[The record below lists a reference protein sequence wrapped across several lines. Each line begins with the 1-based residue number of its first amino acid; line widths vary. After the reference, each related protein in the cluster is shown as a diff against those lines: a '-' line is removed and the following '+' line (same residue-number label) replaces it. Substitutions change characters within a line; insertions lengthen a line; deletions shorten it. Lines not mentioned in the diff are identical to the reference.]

1 MQQKFTLKNIGS
13 WLKFT
18 PLLLM
23 LLSLF
28 AGKLSAQ
35 CTWTASTVLPQSSLD
50 MPAAT
55 VGTNLY
61 TFGGVRG
68 EVISALSSRFDG
80 TTWTAIANL
89 PAGLEFASAVS
100 DGSNIYIMGGALEGT
115 GVPQTTNYRY
125 NVATNTYTTLAPCTV
140 GTWNHAAVFLNGK
153 IYKIGGS
160 AAAAFTATVE
170 IYDIATNIW
179 TLAAPYPATVGLVG
193 ATVLGGF
200 IYTAGGV
207 VANAG
212 STKTYRYD
220 PAANTWDD
228 ASIADLPA
236 TRWGAAASN
245 YRNGF
250 VLAGGYAG
258 GDVTA
263 NISTSVITWNFST
276 NTWSALPNLIGERAR
291 FTGAILNDNFFVLGG
306 QSITF
311 AAFQGT
317 DSNQRLTCPPLPVC
331 TGTPAPGNTFASSN
345 AVCVG
350 TSVTLRAQNVISGTG
365 VTYQWQS
372 ATDVGGPYVN
382 APGTS
387 TNPTYITIPTANAF
401 YQVVVTCGAN
411 SGTSTPT
418 QVSVSPCSC
427 ITPDVASICEGT
439 IQRLRVNGAPII
451 LTFNSTIPVTIPS
464 SGNGTPY
471 PTTIEVTGVAA
482 GARVRS
488 ITLRGIT
495 HTFPAD
501 IDVAVVS
508 PTATPVIL
516 MSDAGGGADIVNVN
530 YTFNDAASAQLGGGF
545 NPSGTYRPTNL
556 GTTDNFPTPGPGSLT
571 QATPSLSNFT
581 GNVNGNWNLYLVD
594 DDAGDFGSLTGWS
607 IVFEVFP
614 VATWTGGQIFTDPAA
629 TIPYIAGSPANTV
642 WVMPSVTTTYT
653 ANIAAGPCAG
663 ANNVTVNVLPR
674 PVVTVSPAVSC
685 GPSTLTAAGA
695 VNYSWTP
702 AAGLN
707 MTTGPTV
714 IANPLTTTTYTVVG
728 TANNGCTSAPAIAL
742 VNAAPSASVIAAVAG
757 SNFQISEGFTT
768 VLPSGW
774 AQQNRSEPVVGTTN
788 WFQGAPGT
796 FPAFNGPTNSY
807 AAANFQNVA
816 GTGTISNWLFTP
828 VVNIKNGDVVSFYT
842 RTTDGTYADRL
853 EVRLSTNG
861 ASTNVGTTATS
872 AGDFTT
878 LIYTVNPNLATGSGT
893 GVGNSPYPT
902 VFTRL
907 SATVS
912 GITGTVTGRVAFR
925 YFVTDGGLGSNS
937 EYIGIDQVEYSTPAS
952 VNCANVVTNIKIDIT
967 GGVGPYTVVFNN
979 GSTNTTINGYTS
991 GSNIQV
997 SPSATTTYTIISVT
1011 GANGCVG
1018 TGNSGSAV
1026 ITITPPPAINT
1037 QPLSVS
1043 VCTGNTATFTIAST
1057 PATGNT
1063 VQWQESVGTG
1073 PFVNLTNTAPY
1084 SGVTTNTLT
1093 ITGVSTAQNGNRY
1106 RAIVTGAC
1114 PAPATS
1120 NIVTLTVN
1128 TAAVITTQ
1136 PVSTSVCATPST
1148 QGTSTTFTVAATGN
1162 ALTFQWQVSTDGG
1175 TTYTNIA
1182 NGAPYS
1188 GATTNTLTVSG
1199 VGTMFNNYLYRV
1211 LVTTGGCTATTS
1223 NAATLTI
1230 KPATV
1235 VVLRAAPNQ
1244 ALFPGLTTTLTAAV
1258 SPSTATSYM
1267 WFRNGILLPQFTGN
1281 TIPNIT
1287 VDGLGTYSVN
1297 VTDANGCG
1305 GVSNAVT
1312 IRDSANANLFIYP
1325 SPNTGQFSVRFFNDP
1340 TSADFGTGRRL
1351 VIFDNKGS
1359 QIYTKLFAMVGPYVD
1374 MRVDLR
1380 NNGKGI
1386 YSIDLLDSRGN
1397 RLKTGRVLVL

>member
-1 MQQKFTLKNIGS
+1 M
-13 WLKFT
+13 
-18 PLLLM
+18 
-23 LLSLF
+23 
-28 AGKLSAQ
+28 
-35 CTWTASTVLPQSSLD
+35 
-50 MPAAT
+50 
-55 VGTNLY
+55 
-61 TFGGVRG
+61 
-68 EVISALSSRFDG
+68 
-80 TTWTAIANL
+80 
-89 PAGLEFASAVS
+89 
-100 DGSNIYIMGGALEGT
+100 
-115 GVPQTTNYRY
+115 
-125 NVATNTYTTLAPCTV
+125 
-140 GTWNHAAVFLNGK
+140 
-153 IYKIGGS
+153 
-160 AAAAFTATVE
+160 
-170 IYDIATNIW
+170 
-179 TLAAPYPATVGLVG
+179 
-193 ATVLGGF
+193 
-200 IYTAGGV
+200 
-207 VANAG
+207 
-212 STKTYRYD
+212 
-220 PAANTWDD
+220 
-228 ASIADLPA
+228 
-236 TRWGAAASN
+236 
-245 YRNGF
+245 
-250 VLAGGYAG
+250 
-258 GDVTA
+258 
-263 NISTSVITWNFST
+263 
-276 NTWSALPNLIGERAR
+276 PNLIGERAR
-291 FTGAILNDNFFVLGG
+291 FAGAILNDNFFVVGG
-306 QSITF
+306 RSITF

-317 DSNQRLTCPPLPVC
+317 DSNQRLTCPPLVAC
-331 TGTPAPGNTFASSN
+331 AGTPAPGNTFASSN

-350 TSVTLRAQNVISGTG
+350 TSVTLRAQNQTIGSG

-372 ATDVGGPYVN
+372 STAVGGPYVN

-387 TNPTYITIPTANAF
+387 TNPTYTTIPTANTF
-401 YQVVVTCGAN
+401 YRLVVTCGTN

-418 QVSVSPCSC
+418 QVTVSPCSC

-439 IQRLRVNGAPII
+439 IQRLRVNGAPIVQ
-451 LTFNSTIPVTIPS
+451 TFSSNIPITIPS
-464 SGNGTPY
+464 SGTGTPY
-471 PTTIEVTGVAA
+471 PTTIAVTGVPA

-488 ITLRGIT
+488 ITLGGVT

-508 PTATPVIL
+508 PTATPLII
-516 MSDAGGGADIVNVN
+516 MSDVGGGNAIVNRN
-530 YTFNDAASAQLGGGF
+530 YTFDDAAAAQMDGTA
-545 NPSGTYRPTNL
+545 NPSGTYRPSNL
-556 GTTDNFPTPGPGSLT
+556 GTPDNFPAPGPGSLT
-571 QATPSLSNFT
+571 QLNPALSSFT
-581 GNVNGNWNLYLVD
+581 GDMNGNWRLFVVD
-594 DDAGDFGSLTGWS
+594 DLGGDLGSIAGWS
-607 IVFEVFP
+607 IVFETFP
-614 VATWTGGQIFTDPAA
+614 TATWTGGELFTDAAA
-629 TIPYIAGSPANTV
+629 TNSYVAGTPANTV
-642 WVMPSVTTTYT
+642 WVRPSVTTTYT
-653 ANIAAGPCAG
+653 ANIATGPCAG

-685 GPSTLTAAGA
+685 GPSTLTATGA
-695 VNYSWTP
+695 ASYSWTP

-714 IANPLTTTTYTVVG
+714 IANPLATTTYTVVG
-728 TANNGCTSAPAIAL
+728 TANNGCTSAPATSL

-757 SNFQISEGFTT
+757 STFQINEGFNT
-768 VLPSGW
+768 VLPAGW
-774 AQQNRSEPVVGTTN
+774 AQQNRSAPVVGTTN

-796 FPAFNGPTNSY
+796 FPAFNGPANSY

-816 GTGTISNWLFTP
+816 GTGTISNWLFSP
-828 VVNIKNGDVVSFYT
+828 VVDIKNGDVVSFYT
-842 RTTDGTYADRL
+842 RTTDGSFPDRL

-907 SATVS
+907 SATVT
-912 GITGTVTGRVAFR
+912 GITGTVSGRLAFR
-925 YFVTDGGLGSNS
+925 YFVTNGGTGANS
-937 EYIGIDQVEYSTPAS
+937 DFIGLDQVEYSTPSA

-967 GGVGPYTVVFNN
+967 GGVGPYTVVFSNAT
-979 GSTNTTINGYTS
+979 TNTTINGYTS

-997 SPSATTTYTIISVT
+997 SPSATTTYTIVSVT

-1018 TGNSGSAV
+1018 TGNSGSAIV
-1026 ITITPPPAINT
+1026 TITPPPAIST

-1057 PATGNT
+1057 PANGNT

-1093 ITGVSTAQNGNRY
+1093 ITGVTTAQSGNRY
-1106 RAIVTGAC
+1106 RAVVTGAC

-1136 PVSTSVCATPST
+1136 PVNISVCATPST
-1148 QGTSTTFTVAATGN
+1148 LGTSTTFTVAATGN
-1162 ALTFQWQVSTDGG
+1162 TLTFQWQVSTDGG

-1199 VGTMFNNYLYRV
+1199 VGTIFNNYLYRV

-1235 VVLRAAPNQ
+1235 VVLSAAPYQ

-1258 SPSTATSYM
+1258 SPSTATSYT
-1267 WFRNGILLPQFTGN
+1267 WFRNGVLLPQFTGN
-1281 TIPNIT
+1281 TIPGIT
-1287 VDGLGTYSVN
+1287 VDGLGTYTVN

-1305 GVSNAVT
+1305 GISNAVT

-1325 SPNTGQFSVRFFNDP
+1325 SPNTGQFSVRFFNNP
-1340 TSADFGTGRRL
+1340 TSADFGTARRL

-1359 QIYTKLFAMVGPYVD
+1359 QVYSKVFAMVGAYVD
-1374 MRVDLR
+1374 MKVDLR

-1386 YSIDLLDSRGN
+1386 YNVDLLDSRGN

>member
-1 MQQKFTLKNIGS
+1 MQQKFTLKNIGR
-13 WLKFT
+13 WLKFS
-18 PLLLM
+18 PVLLM
-23 LLSLF
+23 LFSSF

-35 CTWTASTVLPQSSLD
+35 CTWTASTVLPQSSMD

-68 EVISALSSRFDG
+68 GGLSGLSSQFDG

-89 PAGLEFASAVS
+89 PVSLQFASATS
-100 DGSNIYIMGGALEGT
+100 DGANIYIIGGT
-115 GVPQTTNYRY
+115 GANGPQTTNYRY

-140 GTWNHAAVFLNGK
+140 GTWNHAAIFLNGK
-153 IYKIGGS
+153 IYKIGG
-160 AAAAFTATVE
+160 AGATAFTAAVE
-170 IYDIATNIW
+170 IYDIATNAW
-179 TLAAPYPATVGLVG
+179 TLAAPHPVTVGYVG
-193 ATVLGGF
+193 ATLLGGF
-200 IYTAGGV
+200 IYTAGGI

-212 STKTYRYD
+212 SNKTYRYD
-220 PAANTWDD
+220 PAANAWDD

-236 TRWGAAASN
+236 TRWGAATSN

-250 VLAGGYAG
+250 VLAGGYVG

-263 NISTSVITWNFST
+263 NISTSVITWDFST
-276 NTWSALPNLIGERAR
+276 NTWTGLPNLLAERTR
-291 FTGAILNDNFFVLGG
+291 FAGAILNDSFYVLGG
-306 QSITF
+306 RSIAF
-311 AAFQGT
+311 DAFQGT
-317 DSNQRLTCPPLPVC
+317 TTNQRLGCPVC

-350 TSVTLRAQNVISGTG
+350 TSVTLRAQNATSVAG

-372 ATDVGGPYVN
+372 ATAVGGPYVN

-387 TNPTYITIPTANAF
+387 TNPTYTTIPTANTF

-418 QVSVSPCSC
+418 QVTVSPCTC

-439 IQRLRVNGAPII
+439 IQRLSVTGAIQ
-451 LTFNSTIPVTIPS
+451 TFSSNVRINIPS
-464 SGNGTPY
+464 SGIGTPY
-471 PTTIEVTGVAA
+471 PTTIAVAGVPL

-488 ITLRGIT
+488 ITLGGVT
-495 HTFPAD
+495 HAFPAD
-501 IDVAVVS
+501 VDVAVVS
-508 PTATPVIL
+508 PTSTPLII
-516 MSDAGGGADIVNVN
+516 MSDVGLDNAISNVT
-530 YTFNDAASAQLGGGF
+530 YTFNDAAAAQLGTGA
-545 NPSGTYRPTNL
+545 NPSGTYLPSNI
-556 GTTDNFPTPGPGSLT
+556 GTPDNFPAPGPGSLT
-571 QATPSLSNFT
+571 QLNPALSSFT
-581 GNVNGNWNLYLVD
+581 GDQNGNWRLFAVD
-594 DDAGDFGSLTGWS
+594 DLIGDAGSISGWS
-607 IVFEVFP
+607 ITFETP
-614 VATWTGGQIFTDPAA
+614 PTATWTGGQIFSNPAA
-629 TIPYIAGSPANTV
+629 TIPYVAGTPTNEV
-642 WVMPSVTTTYT
+642 WVRPTVTTTYT
-653 ANIAAGPCAG
+653 ANIPSGPCAG
-663 ANNVTVNVLPR
+663 ANNVTVNVAPR
-674 PVVTVSPAVSC
+674 PVVTVSPAESC
-685 GPSTLTAAGA
+685 GPSTLTATGA
-695 VNYSWTP
+695 VTYSWTP

-707 MTTGPTV
+707 VTTGPTV
-714 IANPLTTTTYTVVG
+714 IANPLATTTYAVVG
-728 TANNGCTSAPAIAL
+728 TANNGCASAPATAL
-742 VNAAPSASVIAAVAG
+742 VNAAPISSVIAAVAG
-757 SNFQISEGFTT
+757 STFQINEGFTT
-768 VLPSGW
+768 VLPTGW
-774 AQQNRSEPVVGTTN
+774 AQQNRSEPTPGTTG
-788 WFQGAPGT
+788 WFQGNPGV
-796 FPAFNGPTNSY
+796 FPAFNGPANSY
-807 AAANFQNVA
+807 AGANFQNVTGA
-816 GTGTISNWLFTP
+816 GTISNWLFTP
-828 VVNIKNGDVVSFYT
+828 VVNIKNGDIVSFYT
-842 RTTDGTYADRL
+842 RTIDGGASPDRL
-853 EVRLSTNG
+853 ELRLSTNG
-861 ASTNVGTTATS
+861 ASTNVGTTSITTGDYAT
-872 AGDFTT
+872 
-878 LIYTVNPNLATGSGT
+878 LLYTVNPNLASGSGT
-893 GVGNSPYPT
+893 GVGTSPYPT

-912 GITGTVTGRVAFR
+912 GITGTVSGRLAFR
-925 YFVTDGGLGSNS
+925 YFVTNGGTGANSNF
-937 EYIGIDQVEYSTPAS
+937 IGLDQVEYATPSA

-967 GGVGPYTVVFNN
+967 GGVGPFTVVYNN
-979 GSTNTTINGYTS
+979 GTNNTTINGYTS

-997 SPSATTTYTIISVT
+997 SPTATTTYTIVSVT

-1018 TGNSGSAV
+1018 NGNSGSAV
-1026 ITITPPPAINT
+1026 ITITPPPAIGT
-1037 QPLSVS
+1037 QPISVS

-1057 PATGNT
+1057 PVNGNT

-1106 RAIVTGAC
+1106 RAIVTGPC
-1114 PAPATS
+1114 PAPVTS

-1297 VTDANGCG
+1297 VKDENGCG